1 MYGNVMMTPLTVQFN
16 TCQCKKDMSA
26 CVCVCVCVCVL
37 DNSLEKYTEIQNGV
51 CSLTDTELQTLK
63 GQFRSYDPQR
73 IAV

>member
-1 MYGNVMMTPLTVQFN
+1 
-16 TCQCKKDMSA
+16 MSA